1 MRHIRLSIIPLQQ
14 FLCAQSTLATE
25 KRGGGAHPD
34 GMTYRPLSTTEYPDD
49 NKGHWVIFWEVCD
62 LVRLPTESQIK
73 IGAIFQ
79 YGKTKPCKKYFV
91 PSGPLVIEG

>member
-1 MRHIRLSIIPLQQ
+1 VLIYASH
-14 FLCAQSTLATE
+14 STVHHSPSTVSLRAKYIGHRE
-25 KRGGGAHPD
+25 ARGGAHPD

-79 YGKTKPCKKYFV
+79 YGKTMQEIFRAERSACY
-91 PSGPLVIEG
+91 